1 MLKKI
6 YVIILV
12 LSLGFTL
19 SAQEEDNSTKKERNF
34 IRQGNK
40 EYKTGNHQNAETAYK
55 KALEINASSDL
66 AKFNLGS
73 TLMKQSGNTP
83 ANAEQNPLNTAD
95 SLFRELTHS
104 QNLEIAERSYYN
116 LGNIAF
122 DKNDLKQSIDMYKH
136 ALRINPEN
144 DDARENLRLAQL
156 KLKEQEQEQQNKNQD
171 KNNQQNKNKNKNNN
185 DKQKQ
190 ENKDKQD
197 QQDNKNDKN
206 KNEENDNQK
215 KQEQQQQQK
224 QKDSKQR
231 ESQGISDANAE
242 KILKTMENEENATR
256 RKVNEKKKQEELRNA
271 SRRQITN
278 QW

>member
-12 LSLGFTL
+12 LSLGVTL
-19 SAQEEDNSTKKERNF
+19 NAQAEDHSTKKERNF

-40 EYKTGNHQNAETAYK
+40 EYKTENHQNAETAYK

-73 TLMKQSGNTP
+73 ALMKQSGNTP

-104 QNLEIAERSYYN
+104 LNREIAERSYYN

-144 DDARENLRLAQL
+144 NDARENLRLAQL
-156 KLKEQEQEQQNKNQD
+156 KLKEQEQQNKNQD
-171 KNNQQNKNKNKNNN
+171 KNNQQDKDKNSN

-197 QQDNKNDKN
+197 QQNNKNDKN

-256 RKVNEKKKQEELRNA
+256 HKVNEKKKQEELRNA